1 VLDTNDQRATAL
13 LSRATALKFCRQ
25 FLVEKQNMNTKLNP
39 SIALAA
45 AGCLA
50 FTTVAAA
57 GITSF
62 FSQPDWVA
70 AAGGTNS
77 LTVFAFQGPA
87 ETGGKFANDPSIAP
101 SYAGQGVVFL
111 PFTGTTN
118 YPVIARGQQYQITA
132 PNHDGLLANN
142 SSPNPTSDLEGR
154 AIKFSFNVPVR
165 SVGVFFNG
173 PISGGDCGYLE
184 AFDTFGNLIG
194 QTPVCAAGGFAGLVS
209 DAPVTEVHVVNTGN
223 ADITFGIW
231 DLQFVSAFGPS
242 CASPPVGLVGW
253 WPGDGTAR
261 DLAGGNNG
269 TAVGGVTFA
278 PGKVGPAFSLDGASG
293 YVMVPT
299 AANIDTVTSF
309 TVLAW
314 VYPTAE
320 SGAPDKVG
328 MILNKETGAL
338 EPTAVQY
345 EMGRRNSV
353 LNTDGLQHISP
364 GNLAFY
370 IGGVN
375 GLPNEGGG
383 WVDGYAALPLGV
395 WTHVALT
402 FDGSVVRAYTN
413 GVVTRQLTVTGLPI
427 STNGTLRIGA
437 RTFAP
442 PESCWA
448 GMIDEPAVFNRAL
461 TAAEIQSM
469 FGAGSLG
476 MCKPFSALP
485 HPAGTG
491 FNFGFQSVSNQSYT
505 IQRNDDLAT
514 ANWIFYTNFTGNGS
528 LMQLVTPVTNV
539 PQRFFRVRQP

>member
-1 VLDTNDQRATAL
+1 M
-13 LSRATALKFCRQ
+13 K
-25 FLVEKQNMNTKLNP
+25 TKLNP
-39 SIALAA
+39 SIALAI
-45 AGCLA
+45 AGWLGFA
-50 FTTVAAA
+50 IGARA
-57 GITSF
+57 GITSYLN
-62 FSQPDWVA
+62 QPDWLA
-70 AAGGTNS
+70 AAGGTNT
-77 LTVFAFQGPA
+77 LTVLSFQGPT
-87 ETGGKFANDPSIAP
+87 ETGGKFANDPTIVP
-101 SYAGQGVVFL
+101 SYASQGVVFL
-111 PFTGTTN
+111 PFTGTAV
-118 YPVIARGQQYQITA
+118 YPVIARGQQYQIAA

-154 AIKFSFNVPVR
+154 AIKFDFNIPVR

-253 WPGDGTAR
+253 WPGEGNFR
-261 DLAGGNNG
+261 DIAGSNNG
-269 TAVGGVTFA
+269 VSVSSVTFA
-278 PGKVGPAFSLDGASG
+278 PGEVGQAFSLDGTSG
-293 YVMVPT
+293 YVAVPS
-299 AANIDTVTSF
+299 APNLDTVSQF

-314 VYPTAE
+314 VHPTAE
-320 SGAPDKVG
+320 SGAPDKAG
-328 MILNKETGAL
+328 MILNKETGTL

-345 EMGRRNSV
+345 EVGRRNSV
-353 LNTDGLQHISP
+353 LNTDGLQHIP
-364 GNLAFY
+364 VGNLAFY
-370 IGGVN
+370 VGGVT

-413 GVVTRQLTVTGLPI
+413 GVVTRQLTVTGLPV
-427 STNGTLRIGA
+427 STNGMLRIGA
-437 RTFAP
+437 RTFP
-442 PESCWA
+442 MPESCWA
-448 GMIDEPAVFNRAL
+448 GMIDEPAVFNCAL
-461 TAAEIQSM
+461 TATEIQSICA
-469 FGAGSLG
+469 AGSLG
-476 MCKPFSALP
+476 MCKPFPALP

-491 FNFGFQSVSNQSYT
+491 FNFGLQSVSNQSYT

-528 LMQLVTPVTNV
+528 LMQVLTPVTNA
-539 PQRFFRVRQP
+539 PHRFFRVREP